1 MDVENFSRE
10 LPHEPG
16 REQAHVT
23 GKTDEVYLVIQK
35 CGHNFAVMLLARLAF
50 RWDDDRIEA
59 TMAGDFLSGSI
70 GAIRNH
76 DRNPGIGYPAFR
88 NAVSEGYKVGAPSG

>member
-1 MDVENFSRE
+1 MTSDS
-10 LPHEPG
+10 
-16 REQAHVT
+16 Q
-23 GKTDEVYLVIQK
+23 
-35 CGHNFAVMLLARLAF
+35 
-50 RWDDDRIEA
+50 
-59 TMAGDFLSGSI
+59 MAGDFLSGSI